1 LSRKLIKLYKWFSG
15 TSLPVY
21 WDYPNNG
28 LIIWEG
34 ICTRIDG
41 CRIID
46 NVLEGVWLW
55 RIIGAIWESIYL

>member
-1 LSRKLIKLYKWFSG
+1 LSRKIIKLYKWLSG

-28 LIIWEG
+28 LIIWEE
-34 ICTRIDG
+34 ICTRIG
-41 CRIID
+41 WCRIID

-55 RIIGAIWESIYL
+55 RISGG